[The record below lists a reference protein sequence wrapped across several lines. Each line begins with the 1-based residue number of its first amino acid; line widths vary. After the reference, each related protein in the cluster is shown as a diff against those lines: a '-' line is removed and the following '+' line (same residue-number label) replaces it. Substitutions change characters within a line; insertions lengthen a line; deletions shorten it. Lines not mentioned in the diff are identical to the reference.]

1 MCIMNLR
8 PRLLAIITV
17 ATAVAAAAVVGGYAA
32 AQTSPPGPTQIQP
45 PYVARNQSGDPVLT
59 VQLQQGISGTGQ
71 FYFTV
76 TAVGQWSGVITVQPT
91 GHSPVV
97 RLRGEAD
104 SLFTPNNSDYPVA
117 ATVRMDG
124 TIDTAHNSATINVWA
139 TRPGKPGE
147 THYLI
152 NTNPPPQ
159 SRKAVKA
166 ARAAAGALQAQDW
179 DALYKTAASMI
190 TSQYT
195 KAQFMEV
202 MTAQH
207 GPRIRDITPAAAGT
221 ISDDSGQT
229 YYTQT
234 FKFFTVENGKT
245 AYYTTEIILIWEHK
259 TWRFAGTTAPASAG

>member
-1 MCIMNLR
+1 MNLR
-8 PRLLAIITV
+8 PRLLAIITAV
-17 ATAVAAAAVVGGYAA
+17 TAVSAAAVVGGYAA
-32 AQTSPPGPTQIQP
+32 AQTGPPGPTQIQP
-45 PYVARNQSGDPVLT
+45 PYVARDQSGDPVLT

-76 TAVGQWSGVITVQPT
+76 AAAGQWSGVITVQRA
-91 GHSPVV
+91 GHSPIMH
-97 RLRGEAD
+97 LRGGTDA
-104 SLFTPNNSDYPVA
+104 LFTPNNSDYPVA

-139 TRPGKPGE
+139 TQPGKQGE

-159 SRKAVKA
+159 SRKAVQAALTA
-166 ARAAAGALQAQDW
+166 ARALQAQDW
-179 DALYKTAASMI
+179 DGLYRMSASMI

-195 KAQFMEV
+195 KAQFMTV

-207 GPRIRDITPAAAGT
+207 EPRMRDITPAAAGT
-221 ISDDSGQT
+221 LSDESGQA

-245 AYYTTEIILIWEHK
+245 AHYTAEIILIWEHK
-259 TWRFAGTTAPASAG
+259 AWRFAGTTAPAPAS